1 MKPKRPARIQQTPKE
16 VLDSLL
22 ALVRRKFY
30 EGDDKGYF
38 ADKRNL
44 LQWALLW
51 PAREWFKPKDV
62 ELPTERYREILA
74 SVIIDAAA
82 HVRGRIHYRPAYLK
96 MVIQSH
102 FAIHG
107 EEYYE
112 EAKSL
117 RAATER
123 ALFGLGKLPVST
135 GPSLVDQFT
144 AASKLLDSTK
154 PKRKK
159 ATPAPTE
166 LQLPGLC

>member
-1 MKPKRPARIQQTPKE
+1 MKPARPTLVQQTPKA

-30 EGDDKGYF
+30 EGDDASFFK
-38 ADKRNL
+38 DRWNL

-51 PAREWFKPKDV
+51 AAREWFKPKEV
-62 ELPTERYREILA
+62 ELPAERYREIL
-74 SVIIDAAA
+74 STVIIEAAA

-107 EEYYE
+107 DEYYE

-117 RAATER
+117 RTAAEA
-123 ALFGLGKLPVST
+123 ALLALGKLPSRA
-135 GPSLVDQFT
+135 GSSLVDDFT
-144 AASKLLDSTK
+144 AASKLLDGTK
-154 PKRKK
+154 PRRKK
-159 ATPAPTE
+159 AAPAPVDP
-166 LQLPGLC
+166 QLPGLC

>member
-1 MKPKRPARIQQTPKE
+1 MKPQRPPRIQQTPKE

-30 EGDDKGYF
+30 EGDAKGYF
-38 ADKRNL
+38 KDQRNL

-62 ELPTERYREILA
+62 ELPPERYREIMA
-74 SVIIDAAA
+74 TVIIEAAA
-82 HVRGRIHYRPAYLK
+82 HVRGRIHYRPAFLK

-102 FAIHG
+102 FAVHG

-117 RAATER
+117 RTATER
-123 ALFGLGKLPVST
+123 ALFGLGKLPARTV
-135 GPSLVDQFT
+135 PSLVDQFT
-144 AASKLLDSTK
+144 AASRLLDVTK

-159 ATPAPTE
+159 AAPAPIEPT
-166 LQLPGLC
+166 LPGL